1 MEKRTK
7 MSEAEKEQFRKDIAA
22 IREEVRR
29 RGGISAKTIDAAIK
43 RYRKSVARKQKSR

>member
-22 IREEVRR
+22 IRAKVRR
-29 RGGISAKTIDAAIK
+29 RGGISAKTIDEAIK
-43 RYRKSVARKQKSR
+43 RYRKTLGATRG